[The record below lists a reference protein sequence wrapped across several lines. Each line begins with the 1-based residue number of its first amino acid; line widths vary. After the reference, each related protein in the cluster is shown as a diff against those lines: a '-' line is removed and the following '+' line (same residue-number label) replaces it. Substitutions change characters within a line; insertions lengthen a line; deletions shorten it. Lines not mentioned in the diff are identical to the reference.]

1 MIGSTIEI
9 SKFKDSTETDI
20 VKHFKHPMTT
30 NTLLIKFNKRI
41 NLRYLRYST
50 QKDKR
55 IELGEFRFYNCGQE
69 IFPDTIWANHRLSI
83 IHRKNLNLIN
93 DDDWSSFYMS
103 DRNGEKLIF
112 DFGKNIYLDSILFI
126 PRNDDNFI
134 HFGDEYELFY
144 HAGAN
149 KGWKS
154 LGRQKAN
161 SNSLYYDN
169 IPQNSVL
176 WLHDHTRGKEER
188 CFYLLNGQQVFI

>member
-1 MIGSTIEI
+1 
-9 SKFKDSTETDI
+9 
-20 VKHFKHPMTT
+20 
-30 NTLLIKFNKRI
+30 
-41 NLRYLRYST
+41 
-50 QKDKR
+50 
-55 IELGEFRFYNCGQE
+55 
-69 IFPDTIWANHRLSI
+69 
-83 IHRKNLNLIN
+83 
-93 DDDWSSFYMS
+93 MS

-144 HAGAN
+144 HAGA

-188 CFYLLNGQQVFI
+188 CFYLLNG